1 MRTLRPRPA
10 AAAGSATGPAPP
22 SAYVG
27 DLEQERDFF
36 LRSLSDLE
44 RERAAGDMEEA
55 DFLALR
61 DGYTARAAAVLRA
74 LEAARS
80 SIGPAPASDGSPRRK
95 PAVSPR
101 RPRFLRPVIVA
112 TLVGAVAAVAG
123 LLVATSA
130 GDRLPGQ
137 TVSGGPSVGQ
147 TDKLDQARSLL
158 SKGKTVEAIKKYDE
172 VLRTDP
178 RQPEALAYRGWLL
191 RLAGVAASAP
201 QLVDRGQQS
210 VEAAIASDPSYADA
224 HFFRG
229 VILLEDRN
237 QPVAAVTELRLFLTT
252 NPPQALRS
260 AVEEVLNRA
269 LAASGQPPVPTTTT
283 TAPLSPPP

>member
-1 MRTLRPRPA
+1 MRTLRPRA
-10 AAAGSATGPAPP
+10 AVAGGAATGPAPR
-22 SAYVG
+22 AVYVE
-27 DLEQERDFF
+27 DLQQERDFL

-74 LEAARS
+74 LEAARVS
-80 SIGPAPASDGSPRRK
+80 APASDGSPGRK
-95 PAVSPR
+95 AAAVSPR
-101 RPRFLRPVIVA
+101 RRRFLRPVLAA
-112 TLVGAVAAVAG
+112 TLVGAVAALAG
-123 LLVATSA
+123 LLVAASA

-137 TVSGGPSVGQ
+137 TVSGGPSVGEI
-147 TDKLDQARSLL
+147 DRLAQARSLL
-158 SKGKTVEAIKKYDE
+158 SQGKTVEAIKKYDE

-237 QPVAAVTELRLFLTT
+237 QPASAVTELRLFLTT

-283 TAPLSPPP
+283 TAPLPPPP